1 MFSRMTSIDAPRDD
15 EGLLRLR
22 FHDNAS
28 GLNPALDQV
37 RPYAVVRRAT
47 DNEPPETPASGRRPR
62 RRGSDRRQEE
72 RRQRDVPVLLDTR
85 SHRERR
91 SHLRRHEDRIR
102 YRTQTPASGPE
113 PLPVA
118 RLGVDRYA

>member
-1 MFSRMTSIDAPRDD
+1 MTSIDAPRDD

-37 RPYAVVRRAT
+37 RPYAVVRRAMDDT
-47 DNEPPETPASGRRPR
+47 PAETPAAGRLPR

-72 RRQRDVPVLLDTR
+72 RRQHDVPVLLDTR

-102 YRTQTPASGPE
+102 YRTRTTAFDPEQPPA
-113 PLPVA
+113 A
-118 RLGVDRYA
+118 RLGVDRYV